1 MSSTSDKISPA
12 KLKEGIENIRDE
24 ASEKFSKVRE
34 QAMVYRE
41 GAHEFLDSVSDYIKE
56 NPQTASM
63 IAGAVGMGIGMI
75 FGMLIRPGRR
85 D

>member
-1 MSSTSDKISPA
+1 MSSTTDKMSTA
-12 KLKEGIENIRDE
+12 KLKEGMEHLRDE

-34 QAMVYRE
+34 QALVYRE
-41 GAHEFLDSVSDYIKE
+41 GAHELLDSVSDYIKE
-56 NPQTASM
+56 NPQTAAM